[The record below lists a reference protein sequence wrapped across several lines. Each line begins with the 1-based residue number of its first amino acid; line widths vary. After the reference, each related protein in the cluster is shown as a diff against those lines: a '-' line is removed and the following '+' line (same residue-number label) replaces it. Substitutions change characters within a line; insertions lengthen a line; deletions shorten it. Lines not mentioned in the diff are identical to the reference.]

1 MSINDSIP
9 SAMPNGD
16 APFYV
21 VHGTIAQGGAQGG
34 ASTPKIYTPFHV
46 SLSESPDLDERVRVA
61 HEVLGLVIDA
71 GNSLSQLMA
80 VSHET
85 EGLSSLLDS
94 LLGGAEYARDVL
106 VDDQ

>member
-1 MSINDSIP
+1 MSSIDHTQKV
-9 SAMPNGD
+9 SAT
-16 APFYV
+16 FHV
-21 VHGTIAQGGAQGG
+21 VQGTGGAQGG

-46 SLSESPDLDERVRVA
+46 HLSESPDLDERVRA
-61 HEVLGLVIDA
+61 AREVLALVIDS

-80 VSHET
+80 ASRET